1 MQQLF
6 PQATQYKNTSSAFIP
21 FTSSIKIASF
31 KVEKKMVTTFTSR
44 SERSYIDL
52 KALRDANL
60 QKFTS
65 EAIAEMAEKF
75 PDYSCF
81 VVLGQVEIPFHA
93 DEHTTLNTFRFN
105 VNRNDTTRKI
115 FISVQTQHESK
126 NILAQRKQGLIPTKE
141 HISSVSTPDEEEA
154 FEAEFTR
161 VPLRRRTAKPESEP
175 EELRI

>member
-1 MQQLF
+1 
-6 PQATQYKNTSSAFIP
+6 
-21 FTSSIKIASF
+21 
-31 KVEKKMVTTFTSR
+31 
-44 SERSYIDL
+44 
-52 KALRDANL
+52 
-60 QKFTS
+60 
-65 EAIAEMAEKF
+65 MADKF

-115 FISVQTQHESK
+115 FISVQAQHESK
-126 NILAQRKQGLIPTKE
+126 NILAQKSKT
-141 HISSVSTPDEEEA
+141 SSLSRNTSHQHPEEEA

-161 VPLRRRTAKPESEP
+161 VPLRRRTAKPEEP